1 MRYNKILVD
10 NLFMHVMGRNSV
22 EIMHVMRRKTS
33 QISLETAVWSPS
45 PLGVQVLQHLET
57 HTTDRQFQEPR
68 WRTQMDN
75 FTQKL
80 RYKLTSLT
88 SWVVLKT
95 SYTLML
101 PLKIELLKIGVKIAA
116 IFID

>member
-1 MRYNKILVD
+1 MCG
-10 NLFMHVMGRNSV
+10 MH
-22 EIMHVMRRKTS
+22 RKTS
-33 QISLETAVWSPS
+33 QISLETTIWSPS
-45 PLGVQVLQHLET
+45 PLGVRVLQHLQN
-57 HTTDRQFQEPR
+57 HTTDRQFQKPR

-80 RYKLTSLT
+80 KYKLTSLT
-88 SWVVLKT
+88 SWVELKT